1 MNRSDIEKTLPDTA
15 RILNHAINNAVIQLP
30 YRRYPGVLFQ
40 GDTLYTI
47 YRLIKENHPKEAA
60 ERIKLALDNY
70 EMVLREAGFTHP
82 PYNKQGEDDD
92 TDGKSGGEAKAQSRA
107 PKPAP

>member
-1 MNRSDIEKTLPDTA
+1 VNRSDIEKRLPDTA
-15 RILNHAINNAVIQLP
+15 RILNHAINNAVVQLP

-47 YRLIKENHPKEAA
+47 YRLIKDNHNKEAA
-60 ERIKLALDNY
+60 ARLKTALDNY
-70 EMVLREAGFTHP
+70 ELALREAGFTHP
-82 PYNKQGEDDD
+82 PYVKQGEDDD
-92 TDGKSGGEAKAQSRA
+92 TTGKGGGEAKAKSRA